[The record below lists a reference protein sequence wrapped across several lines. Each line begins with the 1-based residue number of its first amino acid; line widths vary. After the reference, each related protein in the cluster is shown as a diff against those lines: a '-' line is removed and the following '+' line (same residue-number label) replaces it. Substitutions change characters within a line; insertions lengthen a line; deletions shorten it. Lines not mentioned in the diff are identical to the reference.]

1 MKDTTHANRPGLS
14 PAALIEQIESRM
26 SAVSELFSEMEA
38 MRARNDQ
45 HAAELA
51 QREAQIARRAQELE
65 RTSAELAQ
73 ASMQARKQ
81 EETAQAELQ
90 AARQRLAEL
99 ERQGSGIAGGA
110 VRQLQ
115 DVVGAVR
122 QLEQM
127 QARDARIA
135 ELEQECASLQ
145 QVRASMES
153 SLREAHGAID
163 QLRAQRDAMNERA
176 QEIEAALREAHSR
189 FEESQQNID
198 ESQRRAAELEAA
210 RTGLEQELQTARS
223 RNDELKAEVRGALR
237 HVSELE
243 SSLEAATSRV
253 EQLLSQSGSG
263 EQRIVALEA
272 QVAEMTRAR
281 EETAAQIDNL
291 QAELA
296 DARRGVVEANERA
309 ESAKASKHVAHDE
322 RLSVRKARL
331 TRARRMLRD
340 RSEQL
345 NRAVR
350 AVEAK
355 YRECEQILQAREHV
369 AAASRAIQRA
379 EKKVRE
385 KAARTKAANLIAA
398 ALGCF
403 AIIVVCSWL
412 IAGQFAT
419 PTYLARIE
427 LTPEVRGRDM
437 TEEQVVAWRVYHESL
452 LRDPLV
458 TQAAAERMGRRGIT
472 TLADPGALRE
482 RLAESLR
489 HETPVP
495 GRLILEF
502 EGEGHERTR
511 RILETYAAAVVSH
524 ANASRERRPDGA
536 STAIAVEAAIVGEPL
551 NDNRPVIAAGIS
563 GVLSLAALFAWM
575 GLWAKLRKPDQVT
588 VEEAALDVEQVAA

>member
-1 MKDTTHANRPGLS
+1 MSDTTHANRPGLS

-26 SAVSELFSEMEA
+26 AAVSELFNEMEA
-38 MRARNDQ
+38 LRARNDQ

-65 RTSAELAQ
+65 RTAGELAQ

-81 EETAQAELQ
+81 EEAAQLELQ

-99 ERQGSGIAGGA
+99 ERQGAGIAGGA

-127 QARDARIA
+127 QARDVRIA
-135 ELEQECASLQ
+135 ELEQESAALGQMRASL
-145 QVRASMES
+145 ES

-163 QLRAQRDAMNERA
+163 ELRAERETISGRV
-176 QEIEAALREAHSR
+176 QEMESALREVHTR
-189 FEESQQNID
+189 FEDAQRSLEA
-198 ESQRRAAELEAA
+198 SQRHADEVEAA
-210 RTGLEQELQTARS
+210 RAKIEQELQTARA
-223 RNDELKAEVRGALR
+223 RNDELKAETRGALR

-243 SSLEAATSRV
+243 SSLEAANQRV
-253 EQLLSQSGSG
+253 EQLQAHAGDG
-263 EQRIVALEA
+263 QERIAALES
-272 QVAEMTRAR
+272 QIAEMTQAR
-281 EETAAQIDNL
+281 EDTAAQIDNL

-296 DARRGVVEANERA
+296 DARRAAADAEERA
-309 ESAKASKHVAHDE
+309 VAAKASSRRADDQ

-331 TRARRMLRD
+331 VRARRLLRE

-379 EKKVRE
+379 EKQVRE
-385 KAARTKAANLIAA
+385 KAARTKAANFIAA
-398 ALGCF
+398 ALGVLALIF
-403 AIIVVCSWL
+403 VGSWL
-412 IAGQFAT
+412 IAGYFAT

-427 LTPEVRGRDM
+427 LVPEVRGRDM
-437 TEEQVVAWRVYHESL
+437 TEEQTVAWRVYHESL

-482 RLAESLR
+482 RLAASLR
-489 HETPVP
+489 VETPTP
-495 GRLILEF
+495 GRLILELD
-502 EGEGHERTR
+502 GQGHERTR
-511 RILETYAAAVVSH
+511 RILETYAAAIVSH

-551 NDNRPVIAAGIS
+551 NDNRPVIAAGLS
-563 GVLSLAALFAWM
+563 GGLSLAAIFGWVA
-575 GLWAKLRKPDQVT
+575 LWSRLRKPDAST
-588 VEEAALDVEQVAA
+588 VEEAAMDVEQVAT